1 MLGYLL
7 STVLLMAFGYVYP
20 AYQCYKEMEKNEIK
34 KEQILFWCR
43 YWILV
48 AVLVVVESFSDVIIS
63 WLPLYGES
71 KLAFVI
77 YLWHPKTQG
86 ANYVYSVMLRP
97 IVMQHEK
104 EIDKRIM
111 EFWYKGKD
119 IAIQFMQTGFYYGQ
133 TRIFEIIHYL
143 STQAAAGAPAPPAS
157 ADKGKEKES
166 PKAK

>member
-1 MLGYLL
+1 MLGYFL

-20 AYQCYKEMEKNEIK
+20 AYQCYKEMEKNVVS

-48 AVLVVVESFSDVIIS
+48 AVLIVIESFADVIVS

-97 IVMQHEK
+97 IVTQHEK
-104 EIDKRIM
+104 EIDRTIM
-111 EFWYKGKD
+111 ELWCRGKD
-119 IAIQFMQTGFYYGQ
+119 IAVQFMRNGAYYGQ
-133 TRIFEIIHYL
+133 TRIFEVLRYV
-143 STQAAAGAPAPPAS
+143 STQPKKKKKRERQSKLVDPPVA
-157 ADKGKEKES
+157 
-166 PKAK
+166 